1 MLTVC
6 AMSNKE
12 AYVGSVFAIWTNRR
26 PSRHGNAMNVPPLT
40 ATIMPTATPT
50 PDSADIVIIG
60 GGMAGLTL
68 ACALGQAGVSVAL
81 VEPTPPDK
89 LVAPEFDGRTIAIAA
104 GSQAILEAVGVW
116 RALAPEAQP
125 ILDIRVSD
133 GRSPLFLHYDH
144 REVGDAPMGHIAEN
158 RIIRRAL
165 LEGLSSL
172 HSVSLLFGRRVESLN
187 RAAASAQVILDD
199 GSVIQTR
206 LAVATDGRNSPTREA
221 AGIESTAWSY
231 SQTGIVCTVAHERD
245 HKGVAQEHFLPAGPF
260 AILPMT
266 DRRSSIVWT
275 ERAELAPVLM
285 ALDESSFHDE
295 LALRFGDYLGELSVV
310 GPRFSYPLALMHA
323 HRYIVPRL
331 ALAGDAAHLMHPIAG
346 QGLNI
351 GWRDVAALA
360 EVVVDALRLGGDPG
374 SMVTLERYERWR
386 RVDNTLMLAATDA
399 LNRLFSNDVTPVR
412 LARDAGLAAVN
423 RMAPVKQLF
432 MRHAMG
438 TLGDV
443 PRLVRGESL

>member
-1 MLTVC
+1 
-6 AMSNKE
+6 MSN
-12 AYVGSVFAIWTNRR
+12 
-26 PSRHGNAMNVPPLT
+26 PSAGAARQFT
-40 ATIMPTATPT
+40 
-50 PDSADIVIIG
+50 DILIIG

-68 ACALGQAGVSVAL
+68 GCALGQAGVTVAI
-81 VEPTPPDK
+81 VEPTPPNK
-89 LVAPEFDGRTIAIAA
+89 LIAPEFDGRTTAIAS
-104 GSQAILEAVGVW
+104 GSRAILDAVGVW
-116 RALAPEAQP
+116 HTMAPEAQP

-144 REVGDAPMGHIAEN
+144 REIGEDPMGHIVEN
-158 RIIRRAL
+158 RVIRRAL
-165 LEGLSSL
+165 IDGLSAL
-172 HSVSLLFGRRVESLN
+172 PNVTLLSGRRVVSLH
-187 RAAASAQVILDD
+187 RGSVSAQATLDD
-199 GSVIQTR
+199 GCTIETR

-221 AGIESTAWSY
+221 AGIESTAWTY
-231 SQTGIVCTVAHERD
+231 SQTGIVCTVVHERD
-245 HKGVAQEHFLPAGPF
+245 HQGVAQERFLPAGPF

-275 ERAELAPVLM
+275 ERAALAPALL
-285 ALDESSFHDE
+285 ALDEQSFLAE
-295 LALRFGDYLGELSVV
+295 LALRFGDYLGDLSVI
-310 GPRFSYPLALMHA
+310 GPRFSYPLGLMHA
-323 HRYIVPRL
+323 QRYIVPRL
-331 ALAGDAAHLMHPIAG
+331 ALAGDAAHAIHPIAG

-360 EVVVDALRLGGDPG
+360 EVVVDALRLGADPG

-399 LNRLFSNDVTPVR
+399 LNRLFSNDVASLR

-438 TLGDV
+438 VLGDT
-443 PRLVRGESL
+443 PRLVRGEAL